1 MAKKLRRKKGVK
13 NKKHISSVRQ
23 EPKDIQIA
31 EEAAVITDTEVQH
44 VAEEPDIMPEAAA
57 EMTDESEETADSA
70 VSSEEII
77 PDSEPVTDD
86 ILFRKP
92 SEKLHT
98 SEDVSE
104 LTAEDTAES
113 SEPGTASEVTDDSEE
128 TADSPV
134 SSEEIIPDNEPDTD
148 DILFRKP
155 SEDEL
160 RPEQE
165 VSEPLTDDSAENS
178 EPESTAETGEPV
190 SQTAS
195 QETETE
201 DEPQI
206 PETEETA
213 QEEPVPEPEPPVKE
227 ISVFMEPPH
236 WVHHTKTDDSVVG
249 GIIYLPQCDC
259 SVCGFTVN
267 MEKKICPHCG
277 SKME

>member
-57 EMTDESEETADSA
+57 EMTDE
-70 VSSEEII
+70 
-77 PDSEPVTDD
+77 
-86 ILFRKP
+86 
-92 SEKLHT
+92 
-98 SEDVSE
+98 
-104 LTAEDTAES
+104 
-113 SEPGTASEVTDDSEE
+113 SEE